1 LGIDKMKAKVVADV
15 KAGWG
20 DWAVPGA
27 PMGVSNKT
35 LQKRD
40 RQLGKLEADAEAK
53 KAQRKDNKMSSVMF
67 SERRIK
73 GGAKYKLT
81 EVPHPFTS
89 MEEYERSIQ
98 MPLGGMVLRFACKK

>member
-1 LGIDKMKAKVVADV
+1 MCLSV

-27 PMGVSNKT
+27 PMGVSNRT

-40 RQLGKLEADAEAK
+40 KLLSQLEKEAEEK
-53 KAQRKDNKMSSVMF
+53 KAQRKDNKFSSVMF

-73 GGAKYKLT
+73 TGAKYKLT

-89 MEEYERSIQ
+89 MEEYQRSIQ
-98 MPLGGMVLRFACKK
+98 MPLGGTLCSERFNVRD